1 MSGIYATSSYRPED
15 SLGFLLGRCLNRIV
29 DEIDVA
35 LAEYDVTAEQF
46 GVLHAIY
53 RGKATNPSELAR
65 LRYRHSA
72 AITYTLDVL
81 EKRKL
86 LARKRSRADRRVI
99 TLQLTPAGT
108 DVTRAC
114 IPRVVEAQNQVLR
127 TVDREDYDLLSGLL
141 KRIAYPTTRA
151 IAPTGTGRPS
161 VAVAKG

>member
-1 MSGIYATSSYRPED
+1 VTGIYTTSSYHTED
-15 SLGFLLGRCLNRIV
+15 SLGFLLGRCMNRIV

-53 RGKATNPSELAR
+53 RGKATSPSELAR

-86 LARKRSRADRRVI
+86 LARKRSREDRRVI

-108 DVTRAC
+108 EVTRAC
-114 IPRVVEAQNQVLR
+114 IPRVVEAQNEVLR
-127 TVDREDYDLLSGLL
+127 RVDREEYELLSGLL
-141 KRIAYPTTRA
+141 RRIADPTSRA
-151 IAPTGTGRPS
+151 IASSGTRKTT
-161 VAVAKG
+161 VAMARE